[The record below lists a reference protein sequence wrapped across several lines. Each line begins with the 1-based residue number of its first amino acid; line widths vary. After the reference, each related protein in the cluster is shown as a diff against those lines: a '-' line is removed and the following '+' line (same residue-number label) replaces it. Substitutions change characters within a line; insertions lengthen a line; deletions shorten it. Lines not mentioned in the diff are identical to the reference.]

1 MEEMVLTVP
10 AKLLKEKFGSSSDR
24 LLVADETGFIE
35 FVNGHREYV
44 PRSLAESDD
53 TKKQII
59 AYLLIR
65 CGDKTFMTRRLK
77 AQSEKRLHDRRSV
90 GVGGHIN
97 DGDGEK
103 TAVKDGMERELHEE
117 VFIGCDYSCKFLGI
131 INDDSTE
138 VGKVHAGLCYEI
150 SLSSPDCKV
159 RETEKMEGVWADE
172 KTLRNSYESMEN
184 WSKIVLNT
192 VFGF

>member
-10 AKLLKEKFGSSSDR
+10 AKLLKDKFGTSAEK
-24 LLVADETGFIE
+24 LITADENE
-35 FVNGHREYV
+35 FVSFVNEHKEYV
-44 PRSLAESDD
+44 LRSVAETDD

-65 CGDKTFMTRRLK
+65 CGDKVFMTRRLK
-77 AQSEKRLHDRRSV
+77 AQSEKRLHDRKSV

-97 DGDGEK
+97 DGDGE
-103 TAVKDGMERELHEE
+103 TAAVKEGMERELHEE
-117 VFIGCDYSCKFLGI
+117 VFIDTDYSCRFLGI

-138 VGKVHAGLCYEI
+138 VGSVHAGLCYEI
-150 SLSSPDCKV
+150 DLASPDCRV
-159 RETEKMEGVWADE
+159 RETEKTEGVWADE
-172 KTLRNSYESMEN
+172 KTLKENYENMEN

>member
-10 AKLLKEKFGSSSDR
+10 AQLLKEKFGTSAEK
-24 LLVADETGFIE
+24 LIVTDEAEFIS
-35 FVNGHREYV
+35 FVQEHREYV
-44 PRSLAESDD
+44 PRSLAETDD

-90 GVGGHIN
+90 GIGGHIN

-103 TAVKDGMERELHEE
+103 TAVKEGMERELHEE
-117 VFIGCDYSCKFLGI
+117 VFIGNDYSCRFLGI

-138 VGKVHAGLCYEI
+138 VGTVHAGLCYEI

-159 RETEKMEGVWADE
+159 RETEKMEGIWAD
-172 KTLRNSYESMEN
+172 KTMLEESYENMEN